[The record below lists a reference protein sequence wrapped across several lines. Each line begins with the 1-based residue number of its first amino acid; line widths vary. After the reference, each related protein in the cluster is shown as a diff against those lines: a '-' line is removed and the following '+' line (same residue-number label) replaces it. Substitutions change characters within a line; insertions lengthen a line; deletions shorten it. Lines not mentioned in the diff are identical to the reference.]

1 MKKKELPSVIEGFVD
16 AVVSSHT
23 MNRKAHNEFLA
34 LALLDGDIGNLFE
47 EFENRILYRL
57 SQKLIV
63 AGYEEKHIM
72 EKLRIAYG
80 IVEQFCHDQMNGK
93 IREEQRK
100 YSGQLIIST
109 ILSLLES

>member
-1 MKKKELPSVIEGFVD
+1 
-16 AVVSSHT
+16 

-34 LALLDGDIGNLFE
+34 LAFLDGDIGILFE

-57 SQKLIV
+57 SQKLIA

-93 IREEQRK
+93 IREEERK
-100 YSGQLIIST
+100 YSGKLIIST